1 MNAMIKTTKMLK
13 SFFHVNSLKNFNNS
27 VKRLVMQQARH
38 AEYQAL
44 GSRVCTGLCVG
55 GFSRLVV
62 AMNLSKRICKFLAR
76 INARSTLDEITQ
88 IFEFDGE
95 VDVVDHHVFR
105 HGQHNGGEIQNAHH
119 AAFDRKST

>member
-76 INARSTLDEITQ
+76 INARSTLDEITRSEEHTSELQ
-88 IFEFDGE
+88 SL
-95 VDVVDHHVFR
+95 R
-105 HGQHNGGEIQNAHH
+105 HLVC
-119 AAFDRKST
+119 R